1 MTGRGAGAPGRRL
14 PNAVTEAGGAG
25 AGGHIGLSGN
35 VREWVLGADG
45 PVLKGGSWNT
55 ANPADLRISARLV
68 VPGNAPGVD
77 FGFRCARDLEAWP

>member
-1 MTGRGAGAPGRRL
+1 MGKTAVGVAGAAEGTGIL
-14 PNAVTEAGGAG
+14 
-25 AGGHIGLSGN
+25 GLSGN

-45 PVLKGGSWNT
+45 AVLKGGSWNT

-68 VPGNAPGVD
+68 VPGDAPGVD